1 MTNESNTIGARM
13 RDRRVSLGYS
23 LRDLAA
29 RTDLTASFLSQVER
43 GEANTSI
50 DSLRRISEALDVSM
64 LHFLREVHEHDPVVR
79 ANERAILSLPNSN
92 LTYELLTSGLTHKL
106 QVFIGKVDGRTENFA
121 RRLREPTEEVIYVL
135 NGTLTVGL
143 DSGEHELHT
152 GDSICFEG
160 YQLKSL
166 STGGED
172 EETSWISVITPPA
185 F

>member
-1 MTNESNTIGARM
+1 MSNEGNTIGARM
-13 RDRRVSLGYS
+13 RDRRLALGFS

-79 ANERAILSLPNSN
+79 SHQRSILSLPNSN

-106 QVFIGKVDGRTENFA
+106 QVFIGKVGEGTENFA
-121 RRLREPTEEVIYVL
+121 RRLREPTEEVIFVL
-135 NGTLTVGL
+135 TGVLTVGL
-143 DSGEHELHT
+143 DSGNYTLLA

-166 STGGED
+166 STGEAD
-172 EETSWISVITPPA
+172 RKSVV
-185 F
+185 

>member
-1 MTNESNTIGARM
+1 MSNDSNSIGARM
-13 RDRRVSLGYS
+13 RDRRLALGYS

-29 RTDLTASFLSQVER
+29 KAKLTASFLSQVER

-64 LHFLREVHEHDPVVR
+64 LHFLRDVHEHDPVIR
-79 ANERAILSLPNSN
+79 AKERAILSLPNSN

-106 QVFIGKVDGRTENFA
+106 QVFVGKVDGRIENFA
-121 RRLREPTEEVIYVL
+121 RRLREPTEEVIFVL
-135 NGTLTVGL
+135 GGALTVGL
-143 DSGEHELHT
+143 DSGEYTLYA

-160 YQLKSL
+160 FQLKSL
-166 STGGED
+166 STGED
-172 EETSWISVITPPA
+172 VEETSWISVITPPA